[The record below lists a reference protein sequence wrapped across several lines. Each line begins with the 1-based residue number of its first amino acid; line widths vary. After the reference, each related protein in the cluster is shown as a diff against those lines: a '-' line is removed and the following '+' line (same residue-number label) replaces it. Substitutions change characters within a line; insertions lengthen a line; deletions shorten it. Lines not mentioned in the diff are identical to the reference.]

1 MEVAALA
8 NAFAHI
14 QGLTAFAA
22 VAAVATVAAVAAIA
36 AVAAVAAIAA
46 IAVTVAVAVAV
57 AALIPT
63 RHDMMRHDPVLTL
76 FTNASSPYN
85 FL

>member
-36 AVAAVAAIAA
+36 AVAAVAAIA
-46 IAVTVAVAVAV
+46 VTVAVAVAV